1 MQSTSNTHTLPAKRR
16 PIYRLWLV
24 EDGPEGQ
31 PQWTALTGL
40 WRTRKGNGFT
50 GSLTQPVAATGGRL
64 VVLPAS
70 FKPDAEKAQPEQTGG
85 AS

>member
-1 MQSTSNTHTLPAKRR
+1 MQSTSKSETLTPKRR

-50 GSLTQPVAATGGRL
+50 GSLTQPLAAPGGRL

-70 FKPDAEKAQPEQTGG
+70 FKPGIGQAQPEQTGS

>member
-1 MQSTSNTHTLPAKRR
+1 MQSTSETQTLTARER

-24 EDGPEGQ
+24 EDGPDGQ

-40 WRTRKGNGFT
+40 WRTRKGNGYT
-50 GSLTQPVAATGGRL
+50 GRLTSPVAVTGGRL

-70 FKPDAEKAQPEQTGG
+70 FKPGSEPQGGQAG